1 MSQLYGY
8 VRVSTREQNE
18 ARQIIALHQFCVPD
32 ERIYLDKQSG
42 KDFNR
47 PAYKRL
53 LRTLRPGDV
62 LAVQSIDRL
71 GRNYEEILE
80 QWRLLTKKKGV
91 AMVVLDMTQFCLWT
105 PHRGT
110 AVVQPFRCSTCSTQR
125 TKLTRPK
132 QSNIYRSSLPVSFR
146 P

>member
-1 MSQLYGY
+1 MPERDKMEESVCHSSTGY

-53 LRTLRPGDV
+53 LRTLRPGMSSRSV
-62 LAVQSIDRL
+62 DRPSGPEL
-71 GRNYEEILE
+71 
-80 QWRLLTKKKGV
+80 
-91 AMVVLDMTQFCLWT
+91 
-105 PHRGT
+105 
-110 AVVQPFRCSTCSTQR
+110 
-125 TKLTRPK
+125 
-132 QSNIYRSSLPVSFR
+132 
-146 P
+146 

>member
-47 PAYKRL
+47 ARL
-53 LRTLRPGDV
+53 QTAAPHPEAGGCPRGPVDRPSGPE
-62 LAVQSIDRL
+62 L
-71 GRNYEEILE
+71 
-80 QWRLLTKKKGV
+80 
-91 AMVVLDMTQFCLWT
+91 
-105 PHRGT
+105 
-110 AVVQPFRCSTCSTQR
+110 
-125 TKLTRPK
+125 
-132 QSNIYRSSLPVSFR
+132 
-146 P
+146 

>member
-71 GRNYEEILE
+71 GRNY
-80 QWRLLTKKKGV
+80 
-91 AMVVLDMTQFCLWT
+91 
-105 PHRGT
+105 
-110 AVVQPFRCSTCSTQR
+110 
-125 TKLTRPK
+125 
-132 QSNIYRSSLPVSFR
+132 
-146 P
+146 